1 MLPVAPR
8 WAGWIAAGLL
18 AMVPAAAPANTPS
31 PSLSPEQY
39 SEALQ
44 LYHQLGDRSFKV
56 RETASGQIV
65 RFGRAVEPILREGL
79 SNPDPEIRSR
89 CRRLLP
95 LAMHYDLEKQIAA
108 FLADK
113 DEKSATPLAGWA
125 RFKELV
131 GKDEPAKD
139 LFISMH
145 RFDTEFMDELEQ
157 KPADL
162 SLKLNAR
169 CQEFMYQRNMGR
181 NSKIT
186 PAQLGLMLFAIQD
199 PKVNIEPQAASF
211 FSSGLFSLSYQ
222 PHGKEL
228 MRDNPAIR
236 KLLIQ
241 FVTNSNN
248 HMMMF
253 NNMYLIANLELKEGV
268 DIAKR
273 IIQTADRD
281 PYTRAMAIGVLGKVG
296 SRENIP
302 DLLPFLD
309 KKDTVGSMN
318 VNNMQINTQM
328 RDVALAGLVQLSGQK
343 LNDYNFAYLKMFAN
357 ANVNIFMSPGMLGFN
372 DDATR
377 DASIKKWKDWYEKE
391 KGKK

>member
-18 AMVPAAAPANTPS
+18 AMIPAATPANNS
-31 PSLSPEQY
+31 LLSPEEY
-39 SEALQ
+39 SRALS
-44 LYHQLGDRSFKV
+44 LYHQLGDQSYKV
-56 RETASGQIV
+56 REAASAEIV
-65 RFGRAVEPILREGL
+65 RYGRAVEPILRDGL
-79 SNPDPEIRSR
+79 NNPNPEIRSR

-95 LAMHYDLEKQIAA
+95 LAMHYHLEKDIAA

-113 DEKSATPLAGWA
+113 EDKNQTMLAGWA

-131 GKDEPAKD
+131 GKDDLAKE

-145 RFDTEFMDELEQ
+145 RFDTEFMETLDQ

-162 SLKLNAR
+162 SQKLSAR
-169 CQEFMYQRNMGR
+169 CQEFMYQRNINR
-181 NSKIT
+181 NSIT
-186 PAQLGLMLFAIQD
+186 AAQLGLLLFAVQD

-228 MRDNPAIR
+228 MRDNTAIR

-273 IIQTADRD
+273 IIQSSERD

-296 SRENIP
+296 SKDNIP

-309 KKDTVGSMN
+309 KKDSVGSMMF
-318 VNNMQINTQM
+318 NNTQINTQM
-328 RDVALAGLVQLSGQK
+328 RDVALAALVQLSGQK
-343 LNDYNFAYLKMFAN
+343 LSDYSFAYIKMFAN
-357 ANVNIFMSPGMLGFN
+357 ANVNIFMSPGMLGFS
-372 DDATR
+372 DDAAR
-377 DASIKKWKDWYEKE
+377 DASIKKWKDGYEKE

>member
-1 MLPVAPR
+1 
-8 WAGWIAAGLL
+8 
-18 AMVPAAAPANTPS
+18 
-31 PSLSPEQY
+31 
-39 SEALQ
+39 
-44 LYHQLGDRSFKV
+44 
-56 RETASGQIV
+56 
-65 RFGRAVEPILREGL
+65 
-79 SNPDPEIRSR
+79 
-89 CRRLLP
+89 
-95 LAMHYDLEKQIAA
+95 
-108 FLADK
+108 
-113 DEKSATPLAGWA
+113 
-125 RFKELV
+125 
-131 GKDEPAKD
+131 
-139 LFISMH
+139 
-145 RFDTEFMDELEQ
+145 
-157 KPADL
+157 
-162 SLKLNAR
+162 
-169 CQEFMYQRNMGR
+169 
-181 NSKIT
+181 
-186 PAQLGLMLFAIQD
+186 
-199 PKVNIEPQAASF
+199 
-211 FSSGLFSLSYQ
+211 
-222 PHGKEL
+222 

>member
-31 PSLSPEQY
+31 PALSPQQY
-39 SEALQ
+39 EEALQ

-56 RETASGQIV
+56 REAASGQII
-65 RFGRAVEPILREGL
+65 RFGRAVEPILREGMN
-79 SNPDPEIRSR
+79 NPDPEVRSR

-95 LAMHYDLEKQIAA
+95 LAMHYDLERHIAA

-113 DEKSATPLAGWA
+113 DEKNVTPLAGWT

-131 GKDEPAKD
+131 GKEDVAKE

-145 RFDTEFMDELEQ
+145 RFDTEFMETLDQ

-162 SLKLNAR
+162 SQILSAR
-169 CQEFMYQRNMGR
+169 CQEFMYQRNANR
-181 NSKIT
+181 NSIT
-186 PAQLGLMLFAIQD
+186 AAQLGLLLFAVQD

-222 PHGKEL
+222 PLGKEL

-236 KLLIQ
+236 KLLVQ
-241 FVTNSNN
+241 FVTNGNN

-273 IIQTADRD
+273 IIQSSERD

-296 SRENIP
+296 SKDNIP

-309 KKDTVGSMN
+309 KKDSVGSMMF
-318 VNNMQINTQM
+318 NNTQINTQM
-328 RDVALAGLVQLSGQK
+328 RDVALAGLVQLSGQR
-343 LNDYNFAYLKMFAN
+343 LNEYNFAYIKMFAN
-357 ANVNIFMSPGMLGFN
+357 ANVNIFMSPGMLGFS
-372 DDATR
+372 DDAGR

-391 KGKK
+391 KKK

>member
-8 WAGWIAAGLL
+8 WAGWLAAGLL
-18 AMVPAAAPANTPS
+18 AIVPAATPANTPS

-39 SEALQ
+39 NEALQ

-65 RFGRAVEPILREGL
+65 RYGRAVEPILREGL
-79 SNPDPEIRSR
+79 NNPDPEIRSR

-113 DEKSATPLAGWA
+113 DEKNPTPLAGWA

-131 GKDEPAKD
+131 GKDDTSKD

-145 RFDTEFMDELEQ
+145 RFDTEFMETLEQ

-181 NSKIT
+181 NNIT

-222 PHGKEL
+222 PQGKEL

-273 IIQTADRD
+273 IIQSSDRD

-296 SRENIP
+296 SKENIP

-309 KKDTVGSMN
+309 KKDSVGSMMF
-318 VNNMQINTQM
+318 NNTQINTQM

-343 LNDYNFAYLKMFAN
+343 LQDFNFAYIKMFAN
-357 ANVNIFMSPGMLGFN
+357 ANVNIFMSPGMLGFS
-372 DDATR
+372 DDASR
-377 DASIKKWKDWYEKE
+377 DASIKKWKEWYEKE
-391 KGKK
+391 KAKK